1 MACAPFHPT
10 LQATSYSVRTYGYD
24 YRYRTCLTTNTL
36 ETLTQFPARTA
47 TSSAKS
53 DGYEM
58 GKHST

>member
-1 MACAPFHPT
+1 M
-10 LQATSYSVRTYGYD
+10 RTYGYD